1 MLDGGEKRTYGFW
14 FGRNSHGEG
23 GKEKRQ
29 QPWIDMKSG
38 RGEKEIVKA
47 KWEREREG
55 KRMIEN
61 AFLLGE

>member
-1 MLDGGEKRTYGFW
+1 MEGKKEPMDFGLGETAMRD
-14 FGRNSHGEG
+14 G

-29 QPWIDMKSG
+29 QPWIDMKSE